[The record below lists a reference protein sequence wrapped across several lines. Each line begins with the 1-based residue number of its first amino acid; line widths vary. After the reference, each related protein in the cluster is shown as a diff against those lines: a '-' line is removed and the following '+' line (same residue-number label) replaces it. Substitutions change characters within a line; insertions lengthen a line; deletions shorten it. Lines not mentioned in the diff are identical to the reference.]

1 MNYIDDMLEFIYKS
15 PSNFNATT
23 NISIILEQKGFKE
36 LYENQQFKLEK
47 NGKYFIRRN
56 DSSIIAFKIP
66 SDLNNLSF
74 NIVASHSDAPT
85 FKLKPN
91 NVIKQGGYI
100 LLNTE
105 GYGGMIISSWFDR
118 PLSVAGRV
126 IVKTENGVRSEIVN
140 VDKNLASICNLPIH
154 FNRKINEG
162 YKYNEQKDSLPIIGM
177 GEKFNIKN
185 ILAKSMNVDKKMI
198 LNYDLV
204 LYPRNKGYVWGANNE
219 FLSSYHLDDL
229 ACAYTSLM
237 AFVESE
243 NDNTINTFVCFDNE
257 EVGSMTRQGAYSSF
271 MYDNLKRVSKSLEVD
286 LANLLSNTLLVSAD
300 NAHAVHPNYEEKF
313 DKTNKCMLN
322 GGLVI
327 KNNASQ
333 SYTTDSLSSSILI
346 DILEKNKQEYQ
357 FFANRSDV
365 RGGSTLGNLSNSKVS
380 VLAVDVGLAQLA
392 MHSSNETMGAQDI
405 KKMIESLRAYYN
417 TSIRFDGKEY
427 NIK

>member
-1 MNYIDDMLEFIYKS
+1 MLEFIYKS

-36 LYENQQFKLEK
+36 LYENQQFKIEK

-177 GEKFNIKN
+177 GEKFDIKN
-185 ILAKSMNVDKKMI
+185 ILSKSMNIDKKMI

-286 LANLLSNTLLVSAD
+286 LANLLSNTVLVSAD
-300 NAHAVHPNYEEKF
+300 NAHASHPNYEEKF
-313 DKTNKCMLN
+313 DKINKCMLN

-346 DILEKNKQEYQ
+346 DILNKNKQEYQ

-365 RGGSTLGNLSNSKVS
+365 RGGSTLGNLSNSQVS

-392 MHSSNETMGAQDI
+392 MHSANETMGSQDI
-405 KKMIESLRAYYN
+405 TKMIDSLRAYYN

-427 NIK
+427 KIK